1 MLLAVSIAVWEW
13 DCTITV
19 LVKLPW
25 HKQLVAHNKI
35 TFFINMS
42 YAPDAPKR
50 KELPGQEMDSM
61 FQSS

>member
-42 YAPDAPKR
+42 NAPDAPKR
-50 KELPGQEMDSM
+50 KELPG
-61 FQSS
+61 